1 MAMAMV
7 RRRIA
12 GYAKVKTKRI
22 PVPRRPRSSDPDE
35 QMVGE
40 EAIVRVYAP
49 RAAVGR
55 SVEAKPWWHGL
66 WKPLAIGS
74 GVAAGCL
81 IAFFVMKSPDRSD
94 DYSSAQRPEYPRSA
108 SLPHARVVGA
118 SAARHVEA
126 SSAGTGGSTELVLSN
141 RSAQTDDS
149 FRATGY
155 ARKKVYLPDIS
166 GNCTGSGQ
174 EIAECL
180 RRQAGG

>member
-12 GYAKVKTKRI
+12 GYAKVKKKRI
-22 PVPRRPRSSDPDE
+22 PVPRKRDPNE

-40 EAIVRVYAP
+40 EAVVRVYAP
-49 RAAVGR
+49 TAAVGR
-55 SVEAKPWWHGL
+55 AVVAKPWWHGL

-81 IAFFVMKSPDRSD
+81 IAFFVMKSPGRSD

-118 SAARHVEA
+118 SAARRVEA
-126 SSAGTGGSTELVLSN
+126 TSAGTGGSTEVVLSN
-141 RSAQTDDS
+141 RRAQTDDS

-166 GNCTGSGQ
+166 GNCTGTGAQ
-174 EIAECL
+174 IAECL
-180 RRQAGG
+180 RQQAGG

>member
-12 GYAKVKTKRI
+12 GYAKVKKKRI
-22 PVPRRPRSSDPDE
+22 PVPRKRDPNE
-35 QMVGE
+35 EMVGE
-40 EAIVRVYAP
+40 AAVRVYAP
-49 RAAVGR
+49 MAAVGR
-55 SVEAKPWWHGL
+55 SVEIKPWWHGI

-74 GVAAGCL
+74 GVATGCL
-81 IAFFVMKSPDRSD
+81 IAFFVMKSPGRSD
-94 DYSSAQRPEYPRSA
+94 DYSSAQRPTPPRSA

-126 SSAGTGGSTELVLSN
+126 TSAGTGGSTEVVLSN
-141 RSAQTDDS
+141 RHAQTDES

-166 GNCTGSGQ
+166 GNCSGNGAQ
-174 EIAECL
+174 IADCL
-180 RRQAGG
+180 RQQAGG

>member
-12 GYAKVKTKRI
+12 GYAKVKKKRI
-22 PVPRRPRSSDPDE
+22 PVSRKRDPNE
-35 QMVGE
+35 EMVGE
-40 EAIVRVYAP
+40 AAVVRVYAP
-49 RAAVGR
+49 TAAVGR
-55 SVEAKPWWHGL
+55 AVEAKPLWHGL

-81 IAFFVMKSPDRSD
+81 IAFFVMKSPGRSG

-126 SSAGTGGSTELVLSN
+126 TSTGTGGSAEVTLSS
-141 RSAQTDDS
+141 RRTQTDDS
-149 FRATGY
+149 FRATAY
-155 ARKKVYLPDIS
+155 ARKKVYLPEIS
-166 GNCTGSGQ
+166 GNCVVTGAGARD
-174 EIAECL
+174 IAECL
-180 RRQAGG
+180 RQAGE